1 MSFRLKQLQ
10 LNLYRGVLESSSL
23 RLQTVVCHA
32 LHVAVHTE
40 PHVTPAAYPLA
51 VQFNQADDM
60 HHDIPLKSAL
70 LGQGGMCELQDSS
83 LTSGAQIKLIC
94 DSGEMHSL

>member
-1 MSFRLKQLQ
+1 MCVSETSCFRLKQLQ
-10 LNLYRGVLESSSL
+10 LSLYQDVLESFSVS
-23 RLQTVVCHA
+23 LQTVVCHA

-60 HHDIPLKSAL
+60 HHDIPLRSVL
-70 LGQGGMCELQDSS
+70 LTAS
-83 LTSGAQIKLIC
+83 LRGLVRG
-94 DSGEMHSL
+94 DV